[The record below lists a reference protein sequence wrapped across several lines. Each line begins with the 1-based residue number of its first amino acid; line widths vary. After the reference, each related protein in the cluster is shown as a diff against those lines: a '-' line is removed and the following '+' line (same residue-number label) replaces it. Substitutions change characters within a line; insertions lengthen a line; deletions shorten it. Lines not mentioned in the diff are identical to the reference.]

1 MTEIL
6 SDATPL
12 DAAARAE
19 RPHLRA
25 VPAPELTPIDRWS
38 VHQYAE
44 GKTRR
49 TVQDRAATAHRFE
62 RDAGVTLID
71 ATTLDLAAWLALPGR
86 AGVTRSVFHS
96 HLRCFYAWAIGQGLR
111 ADNPMAT
118 IRAPKRPTAQPRPLS
133 VEQFERLAS
142 TAGTVPV
149 GSRSRSALRAELEA
163 MVLLAGLAGLRVS
176 EIARFEAK
184 HLDVETRTTRI
195 RGKGGGTFVL
205 PAHPRIV
212 EHAARMPQSGYW
224 FPSQRARHLGGRE
237 ITKYL
242 HLHMIRQR
250 VPGTPHALRHT
261 FATRLLEAG
270 ADLRTVQELLRHASL
285 STTAIYTSVTDS
297 RKRAA
302 LEAL

>member
-62 RDAGVTLID
+62 RDTGVPLID
-71 ATTLDLAAWLALPGR
+71 ATTLDLATWLALPGR
-86 AGVTRSVFHS
+86 AAVTRSVFHS
-96 HLRCFYAWAIGQGLR
+96 HLRCFFEWTTGQGLR
-111 ADNPMAT
+111 ADNPIAT
-118 IRAPKRPTAQPRPLS
+118 IRAPKRPAAQPCPIS
-133 VEQFERLAS
+133 VAQFERLVA
-142 TAGTVPV
+142 TTRTVEV
-149 GSRSRSALRAELEA
+149 GPRTRPAFRAELQA
-163 MVLLAGLAGLRVS
+163 MVLLAGLAGLRVA

-184 HLDVETRTTRI
+184 ALDTETRTIRI

-205 PAHPRIV
+205 PAHPKIV
-212 EHAARMPQSGYW
+212 EHARRMPPTGYW

-237 ITKYL
+237 ISRYL
-242 HLHMIRQR
+242 RLHMIRQG

-270 ADLRTVQELLRHASL
+270 ADLRTVQELLRHANL
-285 STTAIYTSVTDS
+285 STTANYTAITDS